1 MSEVIAIPKADYQR
15 LLAEV
20 EALRK
25 EVEELSSL
33 LLPVKIGLE
42 RLPHLMADIQIF
54 KVAAP
59 LISMLSILDAADINA
74 MSAAMQGGVV
84 CTSKA
89 LRQIAENGAP
99 KVGVMGLLS
108 ALRDPEV
115 QKAMGILLTILKAMG
130 SCMEE
135 NLKQVSEKA

>member
-1 MSEVIAIPKADYQR
+1 MTETVTIPKADYER

-20 EALRK
+20 DALRK

-33 LLPVKIGLE
+33 LLPIKIVLE
-42 RLPHLMADIQIF
+42 KLPNLMADIQVF

-59 LISMLSILDAADINA
+59 LISMLSIMDAADLNA
-74 MSAAMQGGVV
+74 MGAAMQGGVV

-89 LRQIAENGAP
+89 LREIAENGAP
-99 KVGVMGLLS
+99 KVGFWGLVKAMS
-108 ALRDPEV
+108 DPEV
-115 QKAMGILLTILKAMG
+115 QKAMGVMLTVLKAMG

-135 NLKQVSEKA
+135 NLKQVSEK